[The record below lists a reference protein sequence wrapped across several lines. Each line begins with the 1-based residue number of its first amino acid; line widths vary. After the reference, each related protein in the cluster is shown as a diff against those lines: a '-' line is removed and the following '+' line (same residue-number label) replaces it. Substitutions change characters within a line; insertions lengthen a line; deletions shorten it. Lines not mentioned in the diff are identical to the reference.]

1 MAYFKK
7 YRLRA
12 LCLFVLATVLAWGYL
27 TFQDIGKKSTSP
39 ISESDPAY
47 DSELSGYQ
55 MSTPGSMGAIDRTF
69 EAVSDSELPDDAVII
84 ALEINGVHYAYPKLR
99 LSDIGAHVAT
109 EILGDIPIAVT
120 YCNETECVRVFTGD
134 TGGPRLDVT
143 QEGLD
148 KGKFLI
154 LVDGKP
160 WFQDDESIP
169 LQDYAFELVSWN
181 QWKTEHPNGLVLAV
195 YEWE

>member
-39 ISESDPAY
+39 ISGSDPAY

-148 KGKFLI
+148 QGKFLI
-154 LVDGKP
+154 LVNGKQ
-160 WFQDDESIP
+160 WFQEDESIP

-181 QWKTEHPNGLVLAV
+181 QWKTEHPNGLVLAD

>member
-1 MAYFKK
+1 MATIKK
-7 YRLRA
+7 YSLWA
-12 LCLFVLATVLAWGYL
+12 LCMCVLATTLAWGYL
-27 TFQDIGKKSTSP
+27 VFQDFGKKSPSP
-39 ISESDPAY
+39 ITGSDPA
-47 DSELSGYQ
+47 DGSEMSGYL

-148 KGKFLI
+148 EGKFVI
-154 LVDGKP
+154 LVNGKNF
-160 WFQDDESIP
+160 FQDDESIP
-169 LQDYAFELVSWN
+169 LQDYAFELVRWS
-181 QWKTEHPNGLVLAV
+181 QWKTEHPDGRVLADYV
-195 YEWE
+195 WE